1 MNNDGTNTTSDKNA
15 DYKIAFIG
23 QDYFEADMDKNF
35 EEFRDNIEW
44 LSEKVTTKDEN
55 YFKTIEEMN
64 GKVDFY

>member
-1 MNNDGTNTTSDKNA
+1 VSL
-15 DYKIAFIG
+15 IG
-23 QDYFEADMDKNF
+23 EDYFEVDMDKNF

-44 LSEKVTTKDEN
+44 VSNAVLVKEEN